1 MPWQTLTL
9 EQLRTLNRDN
19 VQSQLR
25 SGPMIPNSGL
35 RVMSDAN
42 AGLAYLTLLYL
53 NWLALQV
60 MPDTA
65 EREWLDRFAN
75 IWLRQGRKSAS
86 FASATITFTSIGSVV
101 MPAEVTM
108 SGATDNTT
116 GASLQFQTQSP
127 FTIGTTP
134 TAVSVLATSPGQ
146 TGLVVGSTLSLDV
159 GIAGINGVGTITAI
173 RDGIEE
179 ETDDELRARLLDRIR
194 QPPVGGDAEDYVQWA
209 TATPGVNVTRAWCSP
224 LEMGPGT
231 VTIRFMTDTTDT
243 QGNKVAGFAN
253 AADIQTVTN
262 YTDTVRPVAIKDRF
276 VTTCVPEPIN
286 FTITGLSPDTVANRN
301 AIAASVNS
309 MLFERAAPAH
319 AINGI
324 EQSAQAIYR
333 AWVSE
338 AISSVSTIDSFTLI
352 MDDHPMPY
360 PGSLGVLGTIV
371 YG

>member
-1 MPWQTLTL
+1 MPWQTPTL

-25 SGPMIPNSGL
+25 SGPMIPNSVL
-35 RVMSDAN
+35 RVMSDTN

-53 NWLALQV
+53 NWIAQQL

-65 EREWLDRFAN
+65 EKEWLDRFAS
-75 IWLRQGRKSAS
+75 IWLTQGRKA
-86 FASATITFTSIGSVV
+86 ATYAVAMITFTSIGTVV
-101 MPAEVTM
+101 MPAGSLM
-108 SGATDNTT
+108 SGAADSVT
-116 GASLQFQTQSP
+116 GAAIQFQSQSP
-127 FTIGTTP
+127 VTIGTTA
-134 TAVSVLATSPGQ
+134 TAVSIVATTPGAS
-146 TGLVVGSTLSLDV
+146 GLVVGSTLGLDI
-159 GIAGINGVGTITAI
+159 GIAGINGVGTITAVT
-173 RDGIEE
+173 DGIEE

-209 TATPGVNVTRAWCSP
+209 SATPGVNVTRAWCSP

-231 VTIRFMTDTTDT
+231 VTVRFMTDTTDA
-243 QGNKVAGFAN
+243 QGNPVVGFPSAAN
-253 AADIQTVTN
+253 IQTVLN
-262 YTDTVRPVAIKDRF
+262 YLDTVRPVAIKDRF

-286 FTITGLSPDTVANRN
+286 FTITNVSPDNVANRN
-301 AIAASVNS
+301 AIVAAVNT
-309 MLFERAAPAH
+309 MLFQRAAPAH

-324 EQSAQAIYR
+324 EQPAQTIYR

-338 AISSVSTIDSFTLI
+338 AISSVSTITAFTLI

-360 PGSLGVLGTIV
+360 PGSLAVLGTIV